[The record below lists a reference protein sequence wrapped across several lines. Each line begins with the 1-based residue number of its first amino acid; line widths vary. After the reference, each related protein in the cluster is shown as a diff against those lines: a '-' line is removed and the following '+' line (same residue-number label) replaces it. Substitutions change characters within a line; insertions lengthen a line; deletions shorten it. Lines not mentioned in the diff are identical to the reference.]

1 MISLQTFA
9 CLVAYP
15 YFHGVYRIR
24 AWRDIPKRRGAT
36 LLIANHQHDNDDKV
50 TVTDVQ
56 FHSQLRKTIY
66 IISGRRLFEP
76 GFMARKWL
84 WLEWLMR
91 TVNTGALFRALGM
104 VPIEN
109 EIRSRAFVSF
119 AHAVLERH
127 GDLPL
132 TQVFTDE
139 ALERLP
145 PDLRAK
151 QLSAL
156 FEPEGFR
163 VAAHIVLTIRALRE
177 PYRGELIEKMRGEV
191 ERDMVALERL
201 LRSGETLWLT
211 PEGRFTKTG
220 AMGRFRA
227 ALWRLWPVAESVYVI
242 GISYDAFVGGRL
254 SMLFRV
260 VPPADRS
267 DPVSSLAAARPVTV
281 SQLLADW
288 LESGAPCSP
297 ALLSAGANSRP
308 QEAGTA
314 STVTTAF
321 TYDDAL
327 QAVQAKLA
335 ALPAG
340 AWVDPELLESPA
352 RMTRAALD
360 GLVRLGILARE
371 QVRLRLTDRRK
382 SPHFPEVPDIIAH
395 QTTTF
400 RETIDALA
408 RIAQRATAT
417 AAVST

>member
-1 MISLQTFA
+1 M
-9 CLVAYP
+9 YP
-15 YFHGVYRIR
+15 YFHGVYRVR
-24 AWRDIPKRRGAT
+24 SWCEIPKQRGAT

-56 FHSQLRKTIY
+56 FNSDRRKTTY
-66 IISGRRLFEP
+66 VISGRRLFEP
-76 GFMARKWL
+76 GVMARKWR

-91 TVNTGALFRALGM
+91 RVNTGALFRALGM

-109 EIRSRAFVSF
+109 EIRSRAYVSF

-139 ALERLP
+139 ALNRLP
-145 PDLRAK
+145 PDLRDK
-151 QLSAL
+151 LLSTL
-156 FEPEGFR
+156 FEPKPFS
-163 VAAHIVLTIRALRE
+163 VAAHIILTIRALRE

-191 ERDMVALERL
+191 ERDMAALERL

-242 GISYDAFVGGRL
+242 GISYDAFVAGRL

-267 DPVSSLAAARPVTV
+267 DPISSLAAARPVTV

-288 LESGAPCSP
+288 LERDPRA
-297 ALLSAGANSRP
+297 
-308 QEAGTA
+308 QERG
-314 STVTTAF
+314 TAF
-321 TYDDAL
+321 TQDDAFTYEDAL
-327 QAVQAKLA
+327 SAVQAGLG

-340 AWVDPELLESPA
+340 AWVDPELRESPS

-360 GLVRLGILARE
+360 GLVRLGILARAGD
-371 QVRLRLTDRRK
+371 RYRLTDKRR
-382 SPHFPEVPDIIAH
+382 SPHFPDVPDIIAH
-395 QTTTF
+395 QAVSF
-400 RETIDALA
+400 RETLDGFD
-408 RIAQRATAT
+408 RIAQRATPS

>member
-1 MISLQTFA
+1 M
-9 CLVAYP
+9 YP
-15 YFHGVYRIR
+15 YFHGAYRVR
-24 AWRDIPKRRGAT
+24 AWCEIPKQRGAT

-56 FHSQLRKTIY
+56 FNSDRRKTTY

-76 GFMARKWL
+76 GFMARKWR

-91 TVNTGALFRALGM
+91 RVNTGALFRALGM

-139 ALERLP
+139 ALARLP
-145 PDLRAK
+145 PELRDK
-151 QLSAL
+151 QLSSL
-156 FEPEGFR
+156 FEPKPFS
-163 VAAHIVLTIRALRE
+163 VAAHIILTVRALRE
-177 PYRGELIEKMRGEV
+177 PYRGELIEKMRDEV
-191 ERDMVALERL
+191 EQDMAALERL

-267 DPVSSLAAARPVTV
+267 DPISSLAAARPVTV

-288 LESGAPCSP
+288 LERDAPV
-297 ALLSAGANSRP
+297 AGGN
-308 QEAGTA
+308 
-314 STVTTAF
+314 AF
-321 TYDDAL
+321 TYDDASS
-327 QAVQAKLA
+327 AVQAGLA

-340 AWVDPELLESPA
+340 AWVDIELRESPA

-360 GLVRLGILARE
+360 GLVRLGILARDGN
-371 QVRLRLTDRRK
+371 RYRLTDKRR

-395 QTTTF
+395 QAVTF
-400 RETIDALA
+400 RETLDALD
-408 RIAQRATAT
+408 RIAQRATPSAAIAT
-417 AAVST
+417 